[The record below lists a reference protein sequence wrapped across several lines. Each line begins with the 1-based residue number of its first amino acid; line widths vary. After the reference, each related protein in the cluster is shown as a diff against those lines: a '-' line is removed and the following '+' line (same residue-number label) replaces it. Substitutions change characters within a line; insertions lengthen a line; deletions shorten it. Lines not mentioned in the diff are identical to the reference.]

1 MPPLESLVRDAVS
14 AVSPG
19 GSLPAAVLTAD
30 ESEVQRIMQICN
42 ACRYCEGFCAVFP
55 AMTHRLEFA
64 KNDVNFLANLC
75 HNCGACLH
83 SCQYAPPHEFAVNVP
98 RAMAR
103 VRRQTYAEYAWPA
116 ALGALYR
123 RNGLVLALATAIGL
137 AFFLVLALAL
147 RGTLSGAGLNAGF
160 YAVFTHNTMAV
171 MFGVVFLFAIV
182 ALGMSVTRF
191 WRDQAPGPSSAGAV
205 MEATRDTLRLKYLD
219 GGHGEGC
226 TESDDAYTLSRRR
239 FHHITFYGFLSCFA
253 ATCVGTVYH
262 YLFHWEAPYAYWSL
276 PVFLGTVGGIGLLV
290 GPAGLLWLNV
300 RRYPLHG
307 DPDQKPMDRGF
318 IALLMLVSATGL
330 LLLGLRDTAA
340 MAVLVAIH
348 LGAVMAFFATMPYG
362 KFAHGIYRCAALL
375 KWAVEKRHPPRP
387 GVDTD

>member
-1 MPPLESLVRDAVS
+1 
-14 AVSPG
+14 
-19 GSLPAAVLTAD
+19 
-30 ESEVQRIMQICN
+30 
-42 ACRYCEGFCAVFP
+42 
-55 AMTHRLEFA
+55 
-64 KNDVNFLANLC
+64 
-75 HNCGACLH
+75 
-83 SCQYAPPHEFAVNVP
+83 
-98 RAMAR
+98 

-147 RGTLSGAGLNAGF
+147 RGTLSGAGLNASF

-182 ALGMSVTRF
+182 ALGMGVTRF
-191 WRDQAPGPSSAGAV
+191 WRDQTPGPSSAGAV

-276 PVFLGTVGGIGLLV
+276 PVFLGTVGGIGLLI
-290 GPAGLLWLNV
+290 GPAGLLWLNI

-340 MAVLVAIH
+340 MAVLLAIH

-387 GVDTD
+387 GIGAD

>member
-14 AVSPG
+14 TVSPG

-64 KNDVNFLANLC
+64 KNDINFLANLC

-83 SCQYAPPHEFAVNVP
+83 ACQYAPPHEFAVNVP

-147 RGTLSGAGLNAGF
+147 RGTLSGAGLNASF

-182 ALGMSVTRF
+182 ALGMGVTRF
-191 WRDQAPGPSSAGAV
+191 WRDQTPGPSSAGAV

-276 PVFLGTVGGIGLLV
+276 PVFLGTVGGIGLLI
-290 GPAGLLWLNV
+290 GPAGLLWLNI

-340 MAVLVAIH
+340 MAVLLAIH

-387 GVDTD
+387 GIGAD